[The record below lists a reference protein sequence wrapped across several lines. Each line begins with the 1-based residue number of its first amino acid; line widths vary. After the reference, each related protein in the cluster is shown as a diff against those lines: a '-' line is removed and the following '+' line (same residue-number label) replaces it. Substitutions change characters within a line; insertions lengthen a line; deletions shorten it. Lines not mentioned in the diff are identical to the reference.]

1 MREQLKPLVP
11 AAPDAPEYETQDP
24 LLEEVSEMSEMS
36 ETSESD
42 EDRVV
47 VTLSLEEMRLGDM
60 VEVFWKG
67 ENKWFEGEITDVC
80 LEDKTFQVI
89 YQVDSECLWHSV
101 DDYPCRQ
108 SC

>member
-1 MREQLKPLVP
+1 MRVQLKPHVP
-11 AAPDAPEYETQDP
+11 AAKDIVPEYETQDP
-24 LLEEVSEMSEMS
+24 CFEEGS
-36 ETSESD
+36 ETESD

-47 VTLSLEEMRLGDM
+47 VTLSLEEMNIGEM

-67 ENKWFEGEITDVC
+67 EDKWFEGEITDVC

-89 YQVDSECLWHSV
+89 YQLDSECLWHSV

>member
-1 MREQLKPLVP
+1 MRAQLKPHVP
-11 AAPDAPEYETQDP
+11 AAKEKDIAPDYETQDP
-24 LLEEVSEMSEMS
+24 CFEEGS
-36 ETSESD
+36 ETESD
-42 EDRVV
+42 EDHRVV
-47 VTLSLEEMRLGDM
+47 VTLSLEDMNIGEM

-67 ENKWFEGEITDVC
+67 EDKWFEGEITDVC

-89 YQVDSECLWHSV
+89 YQLDSECLWHSV

>member
-1 MREQLKPLVP
+1 MRVQLKPHVP
-11 AAPDAPEYETQDP
+11 AAKEKEDIAPDYETQDP
-24 LLEEVSEMSEMS
+24 CFEEGS
-36 ETSESD
+36 ETESD
-42 EDRVV
+42 EERVV
-47 VTLSLEEMRLGDM
+47 VTLSLEDMNIGEM

-67 ENKWFEGEITDVC
+67 EDKWFEGEITDVC

-89 YQVDSECLWHSV
+89 YQLDSECLWHSV